1 VGFLSLMKKMI
12 NEIPNL
18 KAVGGTPTAAGKKLY

>member
-1 VGFLSLMKKMI
+1 MKKMI

>member
-1 VGFLSLMKKMI
+1 MKKMI

-18 KAVGGTPTAAGKKLY
+18 QAGGGTPTAAGKKLY